1 MEDTLLE
8 NQKVIVFQL
17 QNEEYALPVEYVGAI
32 ERMHPITRVPQTA
45 SFVKGVINLR
55 GVVIP
60 IIDLRLR
67 FGIAEKEVSEEQRMI
82 IVSVNGVEVGIIV
95 DAASDVIDLPVDS
108 IEPNPEVVGSAAVD
122 YSDGVVKINDRLI
135 ILLNLEK
142 VLISEQH
149 QLTVKAEG

>member
-1 MEDTLLE
+1 
-8 NQKVIVFQL
+8 
-17 QNEEYALPVEYVGAI
+17 
-32 ERMHPITRVPQTA
+32 
-45 SFVKGVINLR
+45 
-55 GVVIP
+55 
-60 IIDLRLR
+60 
-67 FGIAEKEVSEEQRMI
+67 MI

-122 YSDGVVKINDRLI
+122 YIDGVVKINDRLI